1 MFPDV
6 LAVLQKAVTG
16 RSGCVLS
23 SPTVILSCDPDC
35 LTLHWAVV
43 RDTAVP
49 TLQTLLILCS
59 TALQVY
65 KDSLVLMQQKATEK
79 IKHICTRNTP
89 TGGQRQIHSPPP
101 HSVCVLTLFLSAWD
115 FYCTYFSTVL
125 DPVSLCELQRGIGC
139 SLCTISWWRY
149 WLAVEQ
155 DKLCSA
161 SAARYGPFCVRE
173 H

>member
-1 MFPDV
+1 MFPDF

-59 TALQVY
+59 TALQAY

-89 TGGQRQIHSPPP
+89 TGGQRQIHSPPAP
-101 HSVCVLTLFLSAWD
+101 LSVRTNVVFVCVGLLLHIFFYSAGPGVPVWAPKRDWLFSLHNQLVK
-115 FYCTYFSTVL
+115 VL
-125 DPVSLCELQRGIGC
+125 
-139 SLCTISWWRY
+139 IS
-149 WLAVEQ
+149 
-155 DKLCSA
+155 S
-161 SAARYGPFCVRE
+161 GTG
-173 H
+173 